1 MSIFLEPNAQ
11 NIRAVV
17 QIFEKFYQI
26 SGLKISVSKTKAIW
40 FGKNFNSSAILCP
53 EIDLVWTKNFTL
65 LGITFDNNLENM
77 EDNFWHQFRSIEKLL
92 ATWIYR
98 HLTPYG
104 RVTVIKT
111 LALSK
116 LSHLALVILTPSKKM
131 LKTLE
136 VAFFKFIWDNGSEK
150 VRREDAKL
158 PEALGGINVPNIEKY
173 WSAFKF
179 SWIRRVLET
188 QHFGQHY

>member
-1 MSIFLEPNAQ
+1 
-11 NIRAVV
+11 
-17 QIFEKFYQI
+17 
-26 SGLKISVSKTKAIW
+26 
-40 FGKNFNSSAILCP
+40 
-53 EIDLVWTKNFTL
+53 
-65 LGITFDNNLENM
+65 M

-188 QHFGQHY
+188 QAFWPTLLKNALGYDISVSKLLAYGPSLCLKSSKTLKNKFWSQVLSSVAELYNSLCFKHPEKLTNCSI